1 MVRSVEVS
9 YTGRY
14 KQRMLK
20 ITEHAVQSSIASARN

>member
-14 KQRMLK
+14 KQQMLK
-20 ITEHAVQSSIASARN
+20 NTEQAIQSSIASARN